1 MPNRLAW
8 LALGCGAFLAFALS
22 LFPAATAYR
31 WFAPDSFRLAGIE
44 GTVWS
49 GQAALGSVP
58 GLPMRNLRWNLN
70 ALPLV
75 LGRVSGR
82 FEARLSDGFI
92 NGEASVS
99 PTVVRLSN
107 LQAATSLPALAGLF
121 PLEDTLGL
129 ASLSLERLELQRG
142 WARNIVGNL
151 RINQLEVAPL
161 FATEGT
167 NLISLGDYEVTF
179 IDSSGQG
186 VSARLR
192 DTGGPLEVSGR
203 LELGLDRAYILEGLI
218 RARPDASDELVQGI
232 EFMTGEPD
240 AEGRREFSLTGS
252 L

>member
-1 MPNRLAW
+1 MPNKLSW
-8 LALGCGAFLAFALS
+8 LALGCGAFVAFALS
-22 LFPAATAYR
+22 LFPATTAYR
-31 WFAPDSFRLAGIE
+31 WFAPDSFRLSGIE

-75 LGRVSGR
+75 LGRISGQ
-82 FEARLSDGFI
+82 FEARLADGFI

-99 PTVVRLSN
+99 PNVVILTN
-107 LQAATSLPALAGLF
+107 LQAATSLPALAGLL
-121 PLEDTLGL
+121 PLEDTVGL
-129 ASLSLERLELQRG
+129 VSLSLERLELQRS
-142 WARNIVGNL
+142 WPRNIVGNL
-151 RINQLEVAPL
+151 RINELEVVPL
-161 FATEGT
+161 FPTDGE
-167 NLISLGDYEVTF
+167 NLIPLGNYEVTF

-203 LELGLDRAYILEGLI
+203 LELGLDRAYVLEGLI

-232 EFMTGEPD
+232 AIMTGEPD